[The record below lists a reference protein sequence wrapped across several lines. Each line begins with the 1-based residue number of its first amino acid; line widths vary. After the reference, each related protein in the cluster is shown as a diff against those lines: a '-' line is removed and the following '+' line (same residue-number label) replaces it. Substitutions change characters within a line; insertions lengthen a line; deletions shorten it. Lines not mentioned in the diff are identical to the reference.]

1 MTELKDDFY
10 IALWKLLESKHIDEI
25 SVADIVKASG
35 RSRAS
40 FYRNYEDKYEL
51 AWKMFCNAVSSLAS
65 PILPPA
71 APYTL
76 KSLIGLFLD
85 AALAHKR
92 ELSHAFS
99 SLDPRAPRR
108 LLIDAITLR
117 VKQRLEL
124 RRGTEAEAESAHIA
138 HVARIYANSMVVM
151 LADWLSGDVRL
162 SVDEMQKA
170 YCHWFSLLWNTGA
183 ETSPARLHQESDA
196 SNKPVYD
203 AMFELLADRRIDD
216 VHTSD
221 IIRRSGVSRSVFYKN
236 FEDKYDVINQYVA
249 RCAERCFRKPMR
261 NGSRLVLE
269 RQALASFLGCLFE
282 RRIELRNAFESQDCN
297 SLRPFSIRYF
307 TKLIVE
313 YEKENGIDDAEE
325 LENVIRMFA
334 AGTVGHVGFWL
345 LKPQQSIDE
354 VIDTFMML
362 YSTMLV
368 FGNEDRAIADFAS
381 TEEAK

>member
-40 FYRNYEDKYEL
+40 FYRNYENKYEL
-51 AWKMFCNAVSSLAS
+51 AWKMFSNAVSSLAS

-71 APYTL
+71 APYTF

-108 LLIDAITLR
+108 QLIDAITLR

-124 RRGTEAEAESAHIA
+124 RKGAEAEGERAHIA

-151 LADWLSGDVRL
+151 LADWLSGDARL

-170 YCHWFSLLWNTGA
+170 YCHWFSLLWSTGTEA
-183 ETSPARLHQESDA
+183 SSARLHQESDA

-236 FEDKYDVINQYVA
+236 FEDKYDVVNQYVA
-249 RCAERCFRKPMR
+249 
-261 NGSRLVLE
+261 
-269 RQALASFLGCLFE
+269 
-282 RRIELRNAFESQDCN
+282 
-297 SLRPFSIRYF
+297 
-307 TKLIVE
+307 
-313 YEKENGIDDAEE
+313 
-325 LENVIRMFA
+325 
-334 AGTVGHVGFWL
+334 
-345 LKPQQSIDE
+345 
-354 VIDTFMML
+354 
-362 YSTMLV
+362 
-368 FGNEDRAIADFAS
+368 
-381 TEEAK
+381 